1 MEKLKGFPWKKK
13 IWKFVLVALLIAIT
27 SYLLNSAWIANEL
40 AMGQMENSDEA
51 FLALDL
57 YNQIK
62 GWQPAVYFAL
72 MCWLCVSTGIDIY
85 KHIKKNNKK
94 ETEQ

>member
-1 MEKLKGFPWKKK
+1 MEQLKGFPWKRK
-13 IWKFVLVALLIAIT
+13 IWKVILVVIVIAIT

-51 FLALDL
+51 FLALDI

-62 GWQPAVYFAL
+62 GWQPTVYLAL
-72 MCWLCVSTGIDIY
+72 TCWLCISLGIDIY
-85 KHIKKNNKK
+85 KYINKNKK
-94 ETEQ
+94 ENDK